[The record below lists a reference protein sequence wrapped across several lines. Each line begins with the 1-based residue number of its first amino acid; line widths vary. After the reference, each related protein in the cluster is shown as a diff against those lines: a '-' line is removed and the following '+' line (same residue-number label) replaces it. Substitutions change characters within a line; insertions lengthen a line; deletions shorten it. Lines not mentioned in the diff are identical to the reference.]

1 MKNTKWL
8 ILIFLVIIFA
18 LILYG
23 SYISSHSFLKGLYLV
38 ATLSGISGI
47 IKTWLER
54 DTYLKA
60 DLILN
65 LFLFFVGFAAA
76 LVALILV

>member
-8 ILIFLVIIFA
+8 ILIVLIIVFG
-18 LILYG
+18 LIFYG
-23 SYISSHSFLKGLYLV
+23 SYISSKSFLKGLYVV
-38 ATLSGISGI
+38 ATLASISGI

-54 DTYLKA
+54 KTNPMA

-65 LFLFFVGFAAA
+65 LLFFFIGFAAA
-76 LVALILV
+76 IIALIRI